1 MNNDVQAFLRG
12 SKSLNLKYD
21 PEDFYPGKVILITKN
36 DSFLNVDN
44 GDVGFVAFD
53 SDEGKAENRLKV
65 FFPPKDKS
73 ASDDENFKEVR
84 RISPERLSDYESGF
98 AMTIHKS
105 QGSEYSYV
113 CMVLCATYNPVLTKE
128 LIYTGLTRAKSKD
141 VADKNTNE
149 TVTVGGKVSIITDRD
164 LFKECVVKR
173 VYRESGLSVM
183 LKK

>member
-1 MNNDVQAFLRG
+1 M
-12 SKSLNLKYD
+12 
-21 PEDFYPGKVILITKN
+21 
-36 DSFLNVDN
+36 DN

-53 SDEGKAENRLKV
+53 SDEAKEENRLKV

-73 ASDDENFKEVR
+73 VSDDENFKEVR

-128 LIYTGLTRAKSKD
+128 LIYTGLTRSKSKD
-141 VADKNTNE
+141 IPDGNKI
-149 TVTVGGKVSIITDRD
+149 VTIGGKVSIITDKE

-173 VYRESGLSVM
+173 VHRESGLSVM
-183 LKK
+183 LGDEIESYDIES

>member
-1 MNNDVQAFLRG
+1 M
-12 SKSLNLKYD
+12 
-21 PEDFYPGKVILITKN
+21 
-36 DSFLNVDN
+36 
-44 GDVGFVAFD
+44 
-53 SDEGKAENRLKV
+53 KV
-65 FFPPKDKS
+65 FFPPKDRKTG
-73 ASDDENFKEVR
+73 DDSSFTDVR
-84 RISPERLSDYESGF
+84 VISPERLSDYGSGF

-113 CMVLCATYNPVLTKE
+113 CMVLCAAYNPVLTKE

>member
-1 MNNDVQAFLRG
+1 
-12 SKSLNLKYD
+12 
-21 PEDFYPGKVILITKN
+21 
-36 DSFLNVDN
+36 
-44 GDVGFVAFD
+44 
-53 SDEGKAENRLKV
+53 
-65 FFPPKDKS
+65 
-73 ASDDENFKEVR
+73 
-84 RISPERLSDYESGF
+84 
-98 AMTIHKS
+98 MTIHKS

-149 TVTVGGKVSIITDRD
+149 TVTVGGKVSIITDRE

>member
-65 FFPPKDKS
+65 FFPPKINQQVTMKTSKKCDAS
-73 ASDDENFKEVR
+73 A
-84 RISPERLSDYESGF
+84 L
-98 AMTIHKS
+98 
-105 QGSEYSYV
+105 
-113 CMVLCATYNPVLTKE
+113 
-128 LIYTGLTRAKSKD
+128 KD
-141 VADKNTNE
+141 
-149 TVTVGGKVSIITDRD
+149 
-164 LFKECVVKR
+164 
-173 VYRESGLSVM
+173 
-183 LKK
+183 

>member
-1 MNNDVQAFLRG
+1 MQAFLRG
-12 SKSLNLKYD
+12 SKSLNLRYD

-53 SDEGKAENRLKV
+53 SDEAKEENRLKV

-141 VADKNTNE
+141 KFDKDNKTI
-149 TVTVGGKVSIITDRD
+149 TVGGKVSIITDKE

-173 VYRESGLSVM
+173 VHRESGLSVM
-183 LKK
+183 LRDGTES

>member
-1 MNNDVQAFLRG
+1 MKK
-12 SKSLNLKYD
+12 SKLNFRYD

-44 GDVGFVAFD
+44 GDVGFVAFSTED
-53 SDEGKAENRLKV
+53 DKAENRLKV
-65 FFPPKDKS
+65 FFPPKDGSLKQDKLYGS
-73 ASDDENFKEVR
+73 IRV
-84 RISPERLSDYESGF
+84 ISPERLGDYESGF